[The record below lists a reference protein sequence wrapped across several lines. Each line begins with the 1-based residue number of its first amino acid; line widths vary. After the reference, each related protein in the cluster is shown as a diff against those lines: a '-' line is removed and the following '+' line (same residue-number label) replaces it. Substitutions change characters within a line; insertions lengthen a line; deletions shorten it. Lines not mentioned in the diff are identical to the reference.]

1 MKAHMHDHR
10 PRPGSETVRLNK
22 STQYALQSMLEL
34 SRAGGEPRT
43 ACEIAARHDVPE
55 TVLAKVL
62 QQLVRAGLV
71 RASRGVG
78 GGYRLARPPAQISV
92 QDVIDLFEPPPPHEP
107 SPWDHRLPVETD
119 EPRDRLRDLFYEVDE
134 TVRATFRSV
143 TFDTLVR

>member
-1 MKAHMHDHR
+1 MKAPLPARR

-22 STQYALQSMLEL
+22 STQYALQSMLDL
-34 SRAGGEPRT
+34 ARAAGEPRT
-43 ACEIAARHDVPE
+43 ACEIAARYDVPE

-62 QQLVRAGLV
+62 QQLVHSGIV

-78 GGYRLARPPAQISV
+78 GGYRLARPASEISV
-92 QDVIDLFEPPPPHEP
+92 QDVIDLFEPPPPREP
-107 SPWDHRLPVETD
+107 SPWDIPRAAVHD
-119 EPRDRLRDLFYEVDE
+119 EPPDRLRELFDEVDE